1 MGWVTEGFLK
11 WKWVGGGLTQQALSW
26 KLGAFPPSLPL
37 TSSYSDHHPARGLS
51 HALPVA
57 EIKPERRACDS
68 APSGGPQDRPGQGCA
83 CPGRR
88 APESRGKA
96 LTQDCK
102 DSAIHHP
109 RPAPRLSAAAAPDC
123 PGPHPGPST
132 YTTIQ
137 DPGRASKGRADI
149 INRGE
154 CFQVVTKGGQ
164 DRNLCTH
171 GGGASEGR
179 QLWPCLWGSCTLC
192 GPSAGLVGAQG
203 PTLSRT
209 EPVTLPLSI
218 SLRTSLRRFPD
229 QPELC
234 HVLSIQNPHR
244 YRSRF
249 TRCGTKYN

>member
-1 MGWVTEGFLK
+1 MSHADNRALLQCADCPASAHRS
-11 WKWVGGGLTQQALSW
+11 GGGVALQSPSPLPTPLGRELRTQ
-26 KLGAFPPSLPL
+26 GA
-37 TSSYSDHHPARGLS
+37 ARGDGD
-51 HALPVA
+51 
-57 EIKPERRACDS
+57 RTC
-68 APSGGPQDRPGQGCA
+68 APYPN
-83 CPGRR
+83 
-88 APESRGKA
+88 
-96 LTQDCK
+96 
-102 DSAIHHP
+102 P

-137 DPGRASKGRADI
+137 DPRRASKGRADI